1 MEFNTVL
8 VEWRPLTSGL
18 RPLQRCRVEPSE
30 KVKYLVYLV
39 FGMLY
44 RYTYV
49 VYIMYLCRY
58 RLTQDSL
65 VGIADII
72 EVTKQCELQQHCVV
86 ILEIYQFEDKTSNP
100 VLRG

>member
-1 MEFNTVL
+1 M
-8 VEWRPLTSGL
+8 EWRPLTSGL

-72 EVTKQCELQQHCVV
+72 EVTKQCELQQHCAV

-100 VLRG
+100 FLRG